1 MRGQRISSLF
11 NITSRFKWHLTGSL
25 NTPRCLKSS
34 RFQPPEGGIVPG
46 HRSPALLSS
55 TQQIQQRGWNR
66 RPQKGHLG
74 AEILQF
80 LICRPASQ
88 SSAALSKL
96 CCFLLPFAPGG
107 ITKPRGFAFFFSPLP
122 AAGVS
127 VRRSARLQN
136 ITRFSGCECREVW
149 KQVSDGSS
157 CSSSFPSILLRS
169 YMKKCQLCA
178 ARIRNSP

>member
-1 MRGQRISSLF
+1 ML
-11 NITSRFKWHLTGSL
+11 NNKWHLTGSL

-46 HRSPALLSS
+46 HRSPALPSS

-66 RPQKGHLG
+66 RPQTGHLG

-80 LICRPASQ
+80 PIHCPASQ

-107 ITKPRGFAFFFSPLP
+107 ITKPRGFAFFPPLP

-127 VRRSARLQN
+127 VWRPARLQN
-136 ITRFSGCECREVW
+136 TMRFSGCECREVW

-157 CSSSFPSILLRS
+157 CSSSFTSILLRS
-169 YMKKCQLCA
+169 YIKKCQLCA